1 MQKLIFG
8 KKSLTGIAK
17 LYIQSKTGIT
27 TWKKLKTA
35 LIEEFDVKMT
45 DADIHRQLA
54 KRRRKKEETMQQY
67 FLIMKEIASRGN
79 ITDLIR

>member
-17 LYIQSKTGIT
+17 LYIQSETGIT
-27 TWKKLKTA
+27 TWKKLKAT

-45 DADIHRQLA
+45 DADIHYQLA
-54 KRRRKKEETMQQY
+54 KRRRKKEET
-67 FLIMKEIASRGN
+67 I
-79 ITDLIR
+79 